1 MGLDVNKYYI
11 EMAPV
16 NKKYL
21 VSHPKGKEKEY
32 IKTVNKIIKKE
43 RIDFVHAQPDPE
55 VRIISDHRGEIKAK
69 TLLPSQKAVEIS
81 QDKWKTYQTLEKA
94 QVPVAFTIKLKEEAT
109 LKEAFQKIDGAIW
122 LRASSGHGGKA
133 SLPVTS
139 FDQAK
144 MWVSYWLGKGLKWS
158 DFLASETLTGT
169 EVSWLSVW
177 KDGLLVCSQGKER
190 VEWVEAG
197 LSPSGVTGTTAIQR
211 TVSSSKVNEVGTK
224 TVLALDKKPEGIY
237 VVDTKENRLGV
248 PCVMEINPGRFFT
261 TSLFFAAAG
270 VNMPYIY
277 TQLAYGETP
286 KKVAPY
292 NSVKEDIYWMR
303 IPDGGPVM
311 IKNNKWTSIKI

>member
-16 NKKYL
+16 NKRYL
-21 VSHPKGKEKEY
+21 VSHSKGNEKDY
-32 IKTVNKIIKKE
+32 IQTINKIIKKE
-43 RIDFVHAQPDPE
+43 KIDFVHAQPDPE
-55 VRIISDHRGEIKAK
+55 VRIISDYRHEIKAK
-69 TLLPSQKAVEIS
+69 TLLPSPKAVEIS
-81 QDKWKTYQTLEKA
+81 HDKWKTYLALTEA
-94 QVPVAFTIKLKEEAT
+94 QVPVAATIRLKNKASLT
-109 LKEAFQKIDGAIW
+109 EAFKEIKGTIW
-122 LRASSGHGGKA
+122 LRASTGHGGKA

-139 FDQAK
+139 FEQAK

-286 KKVAPY
+286 RKVAPY
-292 NSVKEDIYWMR
+292 NSVKSNIYWMR

-311 IKNNKWTSIKI
+311 VKNNKWTSIKS